1 MLIELGLL
9 ILKQYFS
16 TLNILYRPVNP
27 NSAPSVASIL
37 ASSFIS
43 GIFEELL
50 VRDDLRYLGPMFS
63 FYLLAS
69 GVVQLSCYRWTGLW
83 SSAQDDFE
91 ITLRALEELGK
102 RWQSA
107 SGSLKNL

>member
-1 MLIELGLL
+1 MLIEFQLL
-9 ILKQYFS
+9 IWKQYFS

-27 NSAPSVASIL
+27 NSAPSVTSIL

-83 SSAQDDFE
+83 SSAQEDFE